1 MVMDLV
7 QPEFKMKQMWKSY
20 VIVWKYYSVIIYI
33 IRWLSKERF
42 IILHHKI
49 ILGLATVMGV
59 FSFSAISANAS
70 TYTVK
75 SGDTVSAIAQKFNTS
90 TSKITS
96 DNDLSNPD
104 VISIGETLNIN
115 NSTKTATAS
124 SYEQPQAVTTQKTY
138 SYQKPQTVQNTQP
151 NKSYTDPAN
160 TSQTDASS
168 AAKMMEQG
176 TGVSASEWQ
185 KIINRESGGS
195 TTAANPS
202 GAYGLF
208 QSQHNPGSTVQSQ
221 VADAIRVYKSQG
233 LGAWQATAY

>member
-1 MVMDLV
+1 
-7 QPEFKMKQMWKSY
+7 
-20 VIVWKYYSVIIYI
+20 
-33 IRWLSKERF
+33 
-42 IILHHKI
+42 
-49 ILGLATVMGV
+49 MGV
-59 FSFSAISANAS
+59 FSLGAVSANAS

-115 NSTKTATAS
+115 DSTKTSTAS
-124 SYEQPQAVTTQKTY
+124 SYEQPQVVTAQKTY

-185 KIINRESGGS
+185 KIINRESGGNVN
-195 TTAANPS
+195 AQNPS
-202 GAYGLF
+202 STAHGLF
-208 QSQHNPGSTVQSQ
+208 QQLGETSNDVQTQ
-221 VADAIRVYKSQG
+221 VNDAIRVYKSQG

>member
-1 MVMDLV
+1 
-7 QPEFKMKQMWKSY
+7 
-20 VIVWKYYSVIIYI
+20 
-33 IRWLSKERF
+33 
-42 IILHHKI
+42 
-49 ILGLATVMGV
+49 MGV

-124 SYEQPQAVTTQKTY
+124 SYEQPKVVTTQKTY
-138 SYQKPQTVQNTQP
+138 LYQKPQTVQNTQP

-160 TSQTDASS
+160 TGQTDVSS

-202 GAYGLF
+202 GAFGLF
-208 QSQHNPGSTVQSQ
+208 QSKHNPGSTVQSQ